1 MNKFPTTSTIEL
13 ENLREE
19 WLTIWLNR
27 PDFKNALSEEM
38 IGELS
43 EVLIILQKDRE
54 IRGVTFRGRGGFFC
68 SGGDLKD
75 FKKLAQEGGKGRGM
89 AHSMSM
95 GAGGFFKLV
104 HTLPQITISVVE
116 GAAMAGGFGFACA
129 TDFILAK
136 EEAKMGLTEVL
147 IGLTPAQIAP
157 YIIQRVGFQKT
168 RQLMLLARVIK
179 GEDAFKMGLV
189 DFISKNEK
197 EMKDQIEDIKESV
210 FKGGPNALRSTKKII
225 EAVRIL
231 EKEKLISF
239 AADLFADCL
248 VSNEGQE
255 GYNSFFEKRKPHW
268 VK

>member
-13 ENLREE
+13 EDFKEG
-19 WLTIWLNR
+19 WPTIWLNR

-38 IGELS
+38 LGELS
-43 EVLIILQKDRE
+43 EVLLIIQKDKE
-54 IRGVTFRGRGGFFC
+54 IRGVTFRGRGGIFC

-75 FKKLAQEGGKGRGM
+75 FKKLAQAGEKGRGM
-89 AHSMSM
+89 AHTMSM
-95 GAGGFFKLV
+95 GAGDFFKLV

-116 GAAMAGGFGFACA
+116 GAAMAGGLGFACA
-129 TDFILAK
+129 TDFILAR
-136 EEAKMGLTEVL
+136 EEAKMGLSEVL

-168 RQLMLLARVIK
+168 RQLMLLASVIK
-179 GEDAFKMGLV
+179 GEDAFNMGLV

-197 EMKDQIEDIKESV
+197 EMNDQIEDIKKSV
-210 FKGGPNALRSTKKII
+210 FKGGPNALRSTKKMI
-225 EAVRIL
+225 EAVRVL

-239 AADLFADCL
+239 AAGLFADCL

-255 GYNSFFEKRKPHW
+255 GYNSFLEKRKPHW